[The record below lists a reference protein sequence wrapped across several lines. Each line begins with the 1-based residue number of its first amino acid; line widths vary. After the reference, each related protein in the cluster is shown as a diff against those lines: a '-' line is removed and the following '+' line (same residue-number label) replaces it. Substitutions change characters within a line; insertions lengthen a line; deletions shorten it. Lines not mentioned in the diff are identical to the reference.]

1 MRPLVE
7 INKGP
12 QLHEKLSQ
20 RNILTIFTRLHSAL
34 KTENSCYNISLYD
47 GQITTDNGCAR
58 GHQVVQGASRLAVI
72 KGSLYNFEVINKKQL
87 RKKTDIN

>member
-1 MRPLVE
+1 MMGKLPL
-7 INKGP
+7 
-12 QLHEKLSQ
+12 
-20 RNILTIFTRLHSAL
+20 
-34 KTENSCYNISLYD
+34 
-47 GQITTDNGCAR
+47 ITGVQG